1 MLSNNKPMEE
11 KLKAFER
18 LLLIMDDLR
27 EKCPWDRKQ
36 TMDSLRHLTVE
47 ETYELSDAII
57 ENDLKGIKE
66 EIGDLLLHM
75 VFYSKI
81 GDEKNAFNIADVLN
95 GICDKLVAR
104 HPHIY
109 GNIKIEDEAE
119 VLQNWEKLK
128 LKEGKKSVLEGV
140 PNSLPAMV
148 KAFRVQDKVKQI
160 GFEWDE
166 ADEALDKVYEE
177 LDELKNAVINQSQ
190 KEKEKEL
197 GDVLF
202 SVINYAR
209 YLNIDAE
216 RALEL
221 TNKKFIKRFQWME
234 TKAANDNKKLQDM
247 TLAEMDVLWNKAK
260 QEITAE

>member
-1 MLSNNKPMEE
+1 MEE
-11 KLKAFER
+11 KLKAFKR

-27 EKCPWDRKQ
+27 AQCPWDRKQ

-57 ENDLKGIKE
+57 DKDIKGIKE
-66 EIGDLLLHM
+66 ELGDLLLHM
-75 VFYSKI
+75 VFYAKI
-81 GDEKNAFNIADVLN
+81 GEEQNAFNMADVLN
-95 GICDKLVAR
+95 GICDKLIKR

-109 GNIKIEDEAE
+109 GDEKVADEAE

-140 PNSLPAMV
+140 PKSLPAMI
-148 KAFRVQDKVKQI
+148 KAYRVQDKVKQI

-166 ADEALDKVYEE
+166 ANEALEKVYEE
-177 LDELKNAVINQSQ
+177 LDELKEAVSDNQLVEA
-190 KEKEKEL
+190 EKEI

-221 TNKKFIKRFQWME
+221 TNKKFIQRFQWME
-234 TKAANDNKKLQDM
+234 NKAAEDHKLLQDM
-247 TLAEMDVLWNKAK
+247 SLAEMDVLWNLAKTKLKA
-260 QEITAE
+260 